1 MRLRS
6 YLVCFVLAWSLAS
19 CTLPAYIVQEYTK
32 LPEGLSKK
40 EFKRAVGERNS
51 RISSELGYV
60 KMYDLVKVSSVEKR
74 NKLFLERELFENSYV
89 LPKDSSVIA
98 ENLKRLISI
107 NNRLKVWPS
116 VYEKVYGNKL
126 NPHYW
131 SFWMSHEKQQ
141 LVRDSIDRATLPI
154 LAVSQYKFDPTYYI
168 VYKQSMKIKKFQQAR
183 K

>member
-1 MRLRS
+1 MLLRNH
-6 YLVCFVLAWSLAS
+6 LVYFALTVALSS
-19 CTLPAYIVQEYTK
+19 CTLPAYIVQEYGK
-32 LPEGLSKK
+32 LPEGLNKK
-40 EFKRAVGERNS
+40 EYKRVVEERNS

-60 KMYDLVKVSSVEKR
+60 KMYDLVKVSPAEKR
-74 NKLFLERELFENSYV
+74 NKLFLERELFEHSYV

-116 VYEKVYGNKL
+116 VYEKVYGDKL

-131 SFWMSHEKQQ
+131 TFWMSHEKQQ

-154 LAVSQYKFDPTYYI
+154 LAVSQYRFDPTYYI
-168 VYKQSMKIKKFQQAR
+168 VYKQSMKIKKYQQAR